1 MKQPVSILVS
11 TQQRNQYPELIK
23 LRMIKTET
31 KAELA
36 IVLEDSIVMLYNKN
50 CHPILKDFDI

>member
-11 TQQRNQYPELIK
+11 TQQRNQYPEL
-23 LRMIKTET
+23 MIKTET

-36 IVLEDSIVMLYNKN
+36 FVLEDSTVMLYNKN
-50 CHPILKDFDI
+50 RQPILKDFDI